1 MRNSISRRDFLKTA
15 LTLSGGTLLAAC
27 TPLGSG
33 SLSNNAPAGATS
45 AAPAAA
51 AAKKLVFSTYI
62 FESFQDAMDKVIDGW
77 VATKPAGSVVVERQY
92 TDAATYWDKLQTQIA
107 AGTPPDCGISDYGR
121 VVSYAKDGTLLSLT
135 DRIKSS
141 NYPLNKFVP
150 GALAQYRWKAG
161 DFDSGNPDGDYYG
174 LPGDAQSHIFAY
186 NKTMFDAAGVSYPT
200 DDWTWDDLRAAAIK
214 LTDPSKNQF
223 GFYLDPA
230 AEMLQRQIFITSAGG
245 SIYSADSKT
254 SGLSLPGTT
263 EALTWM
269 WNLTWKDKAVMPPWA
284 NPTTQPFAEKKV
296 AMTVEG
302 VWWIADF
309 DKGVG
314 TGNWDVAL
322 LPKHPKTGK
331 RTTSVESDGWWI
343 FKGSKEPDLAWDLI
357 QYLASPTGQKIFSG
371 LNYII
376 PSCIP
381 DVAADW
387 YAQKPPDHRSK
398 VLDNINLDSAKIFYT
413 SYNAA
418 TIYNVYSPI
427 LLKAFFDGSDLGQAI
442 KDAEASMNNE
452 LTNAWAS
459 YNK

>member
-1 MRNSISRRDFLKTA
+1 MNKQISRRDFLKA
-15 LTLSGGTLLAAC
+15 SLAASGGALLAAC
-27 TPLGSG
+27 
-33 SLSNNAPAGATS
+33 APKVLTS
-45 AAPAAA
+45 TTAPDNSAPAAVA
-51 AAKKLVFSTYI
+51 ETTKKLVFSTYI
-62 FESFQDAMDKVIDGW
+62 FQSFQDAMNKVIDGW
-77 VATKPAGSVVVERQY
+77 IATKPAGSVLVERQY

-121 VVSYAKDGTLLSLT
+121 VVSYAKNGTLLKLT
-135 DRIKSS
+135 ELINGS
-141 NYPLNKFVP
+141 NFPLDKFIP

-161 DFDSGNPDGDYYG
+161 DFDSGNPNGDYYG
-174 LPGDAQSHIFAY
+174 LPGDAQSQIFAY

-214 LTDPSKNQF
+214 LTDPAKNQF

-230 AEMLQRQIFITSAGG
+230 SELLIRQIFVSAAGG
-245 SIYSADSKT
+245 SIYSADSRS

-263 EALTWM
+263 EALTWL

-314 TGNWDVAL
+314 TGAWDLAL

-343 FKGSKEPDLAWDLI
+343 FKGSKEPDLAWDLV
-357 QYLASPTGQKIFSG
+357 QYLAGPTGQKIFSG

-381 DVAADW
+381 EVASEW
-387 YAQKPPDHRSK
+387 YAQQPPEHRAK
-398 VLDNINLDSAKIFYT
+398 ALDNLNLDSAKIFNT
-413 SYNAA
+413 SYEAA
-418 TIYNVYSPI
+418 TVYNVYYPV
-427 LLKAFFDGSDLGQAI
+427 LMKAFYDGSDLNQAI
-442 KDAEASMNNE
+442 KDAEALMNNE
-452 LTNAWAS
+452 LNTAWAS